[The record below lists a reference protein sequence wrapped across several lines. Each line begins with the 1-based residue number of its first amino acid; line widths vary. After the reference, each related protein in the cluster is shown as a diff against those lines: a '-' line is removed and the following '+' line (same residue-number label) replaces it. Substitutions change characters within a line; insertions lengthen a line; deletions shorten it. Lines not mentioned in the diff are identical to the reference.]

1 MTVREICARLAVPLI
16 QESHFMMQIFLEFI
30 SLVREKEEFLNAE
43 ETFYEL
49 KSIRVECDKLDI
61 SFMEEYS
68 N

>member
-1 MTVREICARLAVPLI
+1 
-16 QESHFMMQIFLEFI
+16 MMQIFLEFI